1 MTKASPEIHDLARRL
16 LALESGSDSSPEGR
30 VDVAVQ
36 VIAELRV
43 RLVKL
48 AGIHGF
54 QSLLL
59 RALAL
64 TKLQVPSL
72 ACVRVGRDGAVDGFD
87 EIDRSHDA
95 GAAEHAG
102 TLLVAHLLELLVTF
116 IGAPL
121 TLRLLRDKWPDAS
134 IDKAALRSEDKP

>member
-16 LALESGSDSSPEGR
+16 LVLESAPDNSPEGR
-30 VDVAVQ
+30 VDVAVH

-54 QSLLL
+54 RSLLL
-59 RALAL
+59 RALTLA
-64 TKLQVPSL
+64 KLQVPSL
-72 ACVRVGRDGAVDGFD
+72 SGVTVDKDGSLEGFD
-87 EIDRSHDA
+87 EIDRSQDA
-95 GAAEHAG
+95 GTAEPGG

-116 IGAPL
+116 IGTPL
-121 TLRLLRDKWPDAS
+121 TMRLLRDKWPDAS
-134 IDKAALRSEDKP
+134 IDEAALGAEDKP